1 MIRRALLVAITIV
14 AASPACV
21 AADQCLAES
30 RRAGATLSRIFREWP
45 LHPSGDP
52 LDAAV
57 RQLAGDLAARSGES
71 QSRHWRTH
79 VVRDSNLNAFSIGDG
94 HIFITEGMLGFV
106 RNEGELA
113 ALLAHEFG
121 HHLAGHF
128 CSRNKRRGL
137 FGSKEDDAQARR
149 QVGSLTALVDPER
162 EREADLHA
170 VRILDNAGYDPR
182 VAIELALRMARNG
195 GSGAHF
201 QYAHRIEA
209 LNELLATRPART
221 TPSPPDSLAFENL
234 KQALRN

>member
-1 MIRRALLVAITIV
+1 MIRHALLVAMTLV

-21 AADQCLAES
+21 AADQCQAES
-30 RRAGATLSRIFREWP
+30 RRASATLSRIFREWP

-57 RQLAGDLAARSGES
+57 KRLADDLAARSGES
-71 QSRHWRTH
+71 RSRRWRTH
-79 VVRDSNLNAFSIGDG
+79 VVRDRNLNAFSIGDG

-128 CSRNKRRGL
+128 CSSRRRGL
-137 FGSKEDDAQARR
+137 FGNKQDDAQARK

-170 VRILDNAGYDPR
+170 VRILDSAGYDPR

-209 LNELLATRPART
+209 LNELLATRPAQT
-221 TPSPPDSLAFENL
+221 TPSAPDSIDFENL
-234 KQALRN
+234 KQALQN